1 MSVPRRGARA
11 PWHLPFVLLLAACGG
26 PEEAVRTCSTDLEC
40 GPGARCLQSACVANR
55 PPVTSLQVPAS
66 LTSSRVLF
74 IEATATDP
82 DPDDTVARFT
92 WSVTP
97 VGAGCEAEPEPT
109 TGPRLEVVFWCAG
122 TYEVSVL
129 AEDGR
134 GGAGT
139 PARQTVEVATATGA
153 PEVIPAPESSVD
165 HACGG
170 APLRCRPAVAGSPVA
185 LPLSATVVDQAG
197 GSLVYRWRVIPPAGA
212 DPAAAVTYAR
222 GAASLST
229 EAWVET
235 PSAGIAGTWRFRLRV
250 ANAAGLVGRAD
261 QVVRIGNRPPVLA
274 GQPVLLEHRYE
285 GGRWLAGGTVP
296 LTATDPDGDPV
307 TLSASLAEGGTDGC
321 VSQLGPVAA
330 GGASLE
336 IRCADPTRLIGLA
349 TRSLRVS
356 AADGNG
362 GTAEATWPV
371 EVGNRPPVVRLASN
385 PAGGQVAV
393 DHTVGPCPAGAGSC
407 FIAAGTA
414 AFEAFD
420 PDGDPVTGPAASA
433 ALPPWLSSSTGE
445 ATTAGGVTS
454 FRFASPV
461 SMPGA
466 FRAADGSSHF
476 SLEATAADPFGAATT
491 LAVPIVI
498 GNRPPVLV
506 RAAAAVAVGHRYD
519 QALQSYVASATL
531 SSFEDPDGDPLR
543 ADGSA
548 GDASCS
554 SFAFDGSEGGVECAS
569 RYLPAS
575 GLPPLASFVG
585 DHPVV
590 LRAYD
595 GWEGPSRA
603 TVVNVQDGAPTA
615 TAFAGVVES
624 CFCACSKWSG
634 DGSSC
639 LGARWV
645 ADTASMPLPVLAG
658 DADGDPVQV
667 TFTPAP
673 ATASGAQKTVLPA
686 SCGDTLRNPTLP
698 LTVLVT
704 IDDGVGRVQTASTV
718 TGVTCSTAGE
728 PCMP

>member
-1 MSVPRRGARA
+1 MSAPRRGARA
-11 PWHLPFVLLLAACGG
+11 PWHLPLALLLAACGG
-26 PEEAVRTCSTDLEC
+26 PEEAVRTCSTDAEC
-40 GPGARCLQSACVANR
+40 GPGARCLQSSCVANR
-55 PPVTSLQVPAS
+55 PPVTALLVPAS
-66 LTSSRVLF
+66 PASNRVLF
-74 IEATATDP
+74 LEATATDP
-82 DPDDTVARFT
+82 DPGDAVARFT
-92 WSVTP
+92 WTITP
-97 VGAGCEAEPEPT
+97 LGAGCEAEPEPT

-134 GGAGT
+134 GGAST
-139 PARQTVEVATATGA
+139 PARQVVEVATATGA
-153 PEVIPAPESSVD
+153 PEVTTAPESTVD
-165 HACGG
+165 HACSGT
-170 APLRCRPAVAGSPVA
+170 PLACRPAVAGNPVA
-185 LPLSATVVDQAG
+185 LPLSATVVDPAG
-197 GSLVYRWRVIPPAGA
+197 GGLVYRWRVIPPAGV
-212 DPAAAVTYAR
+212 DPLAAVTYAR

-229 EAWVET
+229 EAWIET
-235 PSAGIAGTWRFRLRV
+235 PSGSIAGTWRFRLRV
-250 ANAAGLVGRAD
+250 ASAAGLVGRAD
-261 QVVRIGNRPPVLA
+261 QVVRIGNRPPVLS

-285 GGRWLAGGTVP
+285 GGAYLAGGTVP
-296 LTATDPDGDPV
+296 LTANDPDGDPITV
-307 TLSASLAEGGTDGC
+307 SATLSEGGAEGC
-321 VSQLGPVAA
+321 VSQLGPIAA
-330 GGASLE
+330 GSVILE
-336 IRCADPTRLIGLA
+336 IRCADPARLIGLA
-349 TRSLRVS
+349 TRALRAS

-371 EVGNRPPVVRLASN
+371 DVGNRPPVVRLASN

-393 DHTVGPCPAGAGSC
+393 DHTVGACPGATGNC

-414 AFEAFD
+414 AFEAVD
-420 PDGDPVTGPAASA
+420 PDGDPVTGLAVAA
-433 ALPPWLSSSTGE
+433 ALPPWLPSSTGE

-454 FRFASPV
+454 FRFASAT

-466 FRAADGSSHF
+466 FRAADGSSRF

-491 LAVPIVI
+491 LAVPIAI
-498 GNRPPVLV
+498 GNRPPVLT
-506 RAAAAVAVGHRYD
+506 RASAAVAVGHRYD
-519 QALQSYVASATL
+519 QGLQAYVASATL

-543 ADGSA
+543 ADGSV
-548 GDASCS
+548 GDATCS
-554 SFAFDGSEGGVECAS
+554 SFAFVGTEGRVECAS
-569 RYLPAS
+569 RYSPVT
-575 GLPPLASFVG
+575 GVPPLASFVG

-639 LGARWV
+639 IGAHWV
-645 ADTASMPLPVLAG
+645 ADAASMPLPVMAG

-667 TFTPAP
+667 TFSP
-673 ATASGAQKTVLPA
+673 ATASGAQKTVLPDG
-686 SCGDTLRNPTLP
+686 CGDTLRNPTLP

-718 TGVTCSTAGE
+718 TGVSCPTAGQACV
-728 PCMP
+728 P